1 MSSFLKGKD
10 VHGWKNT
17 NGFSEDPRV
26 AQPRGSPLPAPAA
39 PSICRLERPVF
50 GRFRGRAGEPENSPG
65 GGNGSGRKR
74 SVGVAESLVGLRGK
88 SRGGLFQVCSIGRVS
103 SAGCPESGPKTPLF
117 RPMPLPVWTGMHLA
131 ARARRC
137 IPY

>member
-26 AQPRGSPLPAPAA
+26 AGGSPLPAPAA

-74 SVGVAESLVGLRGK
+74 AVWVAESLVGLRGK
-88 SRGGLFQVCSIGRVS
+88 FRGVLFQVCSIGRVS

-117 RPMPLPVWTGMHLA
+117 HPMPHAISSGLHLA

-137 IPY
+137 NPY